1 MYQIQDCEAT
11 FGKKMYMS
19 NNSSMKNI
27 ETLQM
32 NKTDEYTDG
41 VSENSDENIIT
52 STRFG
57 LKGQTV

>member
-1 MYQIQDCEAT
+1 
-11 FGKKMYMS
+11 
-19 NNSSMKNI
+19 
-27 ETLQM
+27 M

>member
-1 MYQIQDCEAT
+1 
-11 FGKKMYMS
+11 
-19 NNSSMKNI
+19 MKNI

-41 VSENSDENIIT
+41 ASDLSDENIIK

-57 LKGQTV
+57 LKGHTV